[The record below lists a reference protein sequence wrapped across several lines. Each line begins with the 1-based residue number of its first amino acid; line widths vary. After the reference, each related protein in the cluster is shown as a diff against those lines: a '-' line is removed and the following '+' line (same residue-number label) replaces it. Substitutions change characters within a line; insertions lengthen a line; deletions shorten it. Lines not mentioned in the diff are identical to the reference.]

1 MRPSR
6 ASGADPR
13 LLLFVLVC
21 GSCAETPPRHSAA
34 SLVSAPTNVEIKSYN
49 LNPEVFWDYQITSPT
64 PTFTVQLRKYP
75 YEVWNEVCTNIS
87 HHICNIFDHV
97 KNPQVAYW
105 ARVKATIGQ
114 NESSFVESE
123 AFHMY
128 EKGKIGPPTLKIQE
142 KNHKVIIDIDHP
154 LVIVEGEKK
163 GTVCDYY
170 YEDDDDDDD
179 DDDDYC
185 STLTYKVYLKIDG
198 RKITEKETDPQSCN
212 DTQCQLIE
220 RATSFN
226 SEYCVSA
233 KGFSPKTSFT
243 IKSEESEE
251 QCIRISPN
259 TKEDS
264 SLPILITVVC
274 FALVIFVLL
283 IITYWVCK
291 TKVFQKSNLI
301 LPKSLVSV
309 IRNFPHNILEVNNE
323 SRYISVLETSHLPV
337 AENEENTINDLTPS
351 NSNSEDN
358 REKLEHFQE
367 ISSITEEMTVEE
379 NITEKISDRNQSPTV
394 KKNYFHSNSNQLE
407 SGSLISNFCLPTD
420 DSENR
425 HEESCNFK
433 SDPELPQSDPEIKA
447 DIQDSII
454 PKVNTSYGYDKPHV
468 LVDMLTDSSDKESLI
483 GYRPS
488 EPFVEIS

>member
-1 MRPSR
+1 MRPGLSR
-6 ASGADPR
+6 ASGVDPS
-13 LLLFVLVC
+13 LLLFVFLC
-21 GSCAETPPRHSAA
+21 GSCAETLTRDSAA
-34 SLVSAPTNVEIKSYN
+34 SLVSPPTNVEIKSYN

-75 YEVWNEVCTNIS
+75 NEVWNEVCTNIS
-87 HHICNIFDHV
+87 HKICNIFDHV
-97 KNPQVAYW
+97 KNSQVAYW
-105 ARVKATIGQ
+105 ARVKAIVGQ

-142 KNHKVIIDIDHP
+142 KNDKLIIDIDHP
-154 LVIVEGEKK
+154 LIIVEGEKK

-170 YEDDDDDDD
+170 YEEDDD

-198 RKITEKETDPQSCN
+198 KKITEKETNPQSCN
-212 DTQCQLIE
+212 GTQCQLIE

-233 KGFSPKTSFT
+233 KGFSQKTSFT
-243 IKSEESEE
+243 IKSEEAEE
-251 QCIRISPN
+251 QCITVSPN

-283 IITYWVCK
+283 IISYWVCK

-309 IRNFPHNILEVNNE
+309 IRNFPHNILEVNSE

-337 AENEENTINDLTPS
+337 TENEENTINHLTPS
-351 NSNSEDN
+351 NINSEDN
-358 REKLEHFQE
+358 REKSEHFQE

-379 NITEKISDRNQSPTV
+379 NITEKTSDRNQSPTV
-394 KKNYFHSNSNQLE
+394 KNYFHSNSNQVE

-425 HEESCNFK
+425 HVESCNFK

-454 PKVNTSYGYDKPHV
+454 LKVNTSFGYDKPHV
-468 LVDMLTDSSDKESLI
+468 LVDMLTDSNDKESLI

-488 EPFVEIS
+488 EPFMEIS